1 MHPDDLPMAAQPIP
15 EDSKDPVSAVEAG
28 GVNRTKYRPEID
40 GLRAF
45 AVIAV
50 IVNHFNKDLLP
61 SGYLGVDIFFV
72 ISGYVISRSL
82 LSRPHQSFGEGLASF
97 YARRIKRLVPALLF
111 CVVLT
116 SLAICLFNPAPG
128 VSLQTGLTALFG
140 ASNIYLYSQSTD
152 YFAPSTELNAFT
164 HTWSL
169 GVEEQFY
176 LFLPFLL
183 WLAGFWRVEQR
194 NVEVLGKKLA
204 LIIGILSIVSLISF
218 GYLYSSRFS
227 AVYFL
232 MPFRFWEL
240 GAGCLLALL
249 TPAGRTHADRKIV
262 HKFINPA
269 LLLAM
274 VGIFFIPYRETFGT
288 TIATIVLTCLLIHNF
303 RPGSLDYKIVTH
315 PVVVWIGLVSYSL
328 YLWHWSVLCLSR
340 WTIGIQAW
348 TIPFQVLAMLTMSA
362 ISYYFIE
369 KPLRFASWHPSRLGT
384 LFLGLT
390 ASIMGAIF
398 LIFLGVPFQ
407 GKLFV
412 GKGGQRAAS
421 NQLASNLVNDK
432 TINLVTVESQIKNCN
447 VTPFL
452 LGANSK
458 RLEKPVDATFIQ
470 SCLLSD
476 SSHGLSG
483 RRLLL
488 VGDSF
493 AEKLAPHASLIAKKL
508 ELNFGLIYGY
518 GCTYLLRTSQIINPS
533 YPECRHLNENMLR
546 QTVIDSLRPGDIVL
560 LRLHLTSKSYVRY
573 PTGTTQPSP
582 AAYDLA
588 FKSLAKDI
596 AQKGAFLVVAGPN
609 PNLSTQEMMALNP
622 EWFNSWQRPDMIPP
636 NNSQE
641 TIYYHQLDAHL
652 KEASSLWDQ
661 AMYISLAPN
670 LCIQVKQ
677 CNLNANGRFLYFD
690 DHHLSPYGHDVIFP
704 SLLEAIR
711 SIQGPSTFDS
721 GNSRPSES
729 LLRPRASR

>member
-1 MHPDDLPMAAQPIP
+1 MAAQPIP
-15 EDSKDPVSAVEAG
+15 GDSKDPASAVEAG

-40 GLRAF
+40 GLRAL

-82 LSRPHQSFGEGLASF
+82 LGRPHQSFSEGLATF
-97 YARRIKRLVPALLF
+97 YARRIKRLVPALIF

-116 SLAICLFNPAPG
+116 SLAICLFNQAPG

-176 LFLPFLL
+176 LFFPFLL
-183 WLAGFWRVEQR
+183 WLAGFWRAKKTDIEA
-194 NVEVLGKKLA
+194 LGRKLA
-204 LIIGILSIVSLISF
+204 LIIGVLAIVSLICF
-218 GYLYSSRFS
+218 GSLYSSNFS

-249 TPAGRTHADRKIV
+249 TPAGRTYSDRKIAY
-262 HKFINPA
+262 KIINPA

-274 VGIFFIPYRETFGT
+274 VGIFFIPYAETFIT
-288 TIATIVLTCLLIHNF
+288 TIVAILLTCLLIYQF
-303 RPGSLDYKIVTH
+303 RPGSLDYKITTH
-315 PVVVWIGLVSYSL
+315 PLAVWIGLISYSL
-328 YLWHWSVLCLSR
+328 YLWHWSILCLSR

-348 TIPFQVLAMLTMSA
+348 TIPFQVFAILTMSA

-369 KPLRFASWHPSRLGT
+369 KPLRFASWRPSRLGT
-384 LFLGLT
+384 IFLGLT
-390 ASIMGAIF
+390 SSILGAIF

-407 GKLFV
+407 GKLFL

-432 TINLVTVESQIKNCN
+432 TINLVTVESQIKDCN

-452 LGANSK
+452 LGANSR
-458 RLEKPVDATFIQ
+458 RLEKPVDTAFIQ
-470 SCLLSD
+470 SCLRSD
-476 SSHGLSG
+476 SSQGISG

-488 VGDSF
+488 IGDSF
-493 AEKLAPHASLIAKKL
+493 AEKLVPHASLMAKKL
-508 ELNFGLIYGY
+508 GLNFGLIYGY
-518 GCTYLLRTSQIINPS
+518 GCTYLLNTSQITNPS

-596 AQKGAFLVVAGPN
+596 ARKGAFLIVAGPN
-609 PNLSTQEMMALNP
+609 PNLSTQEMLALNP

-652 KEASSLWDQ
+652 KEASSLWDG
-661 AMYISLAPN
+661 AKYISLTPN
-670 LCIQVKQ
+670 LCTQGKR
-677 CNLNANGRFLYFD
+677 CNLNANGRFLYLD
-690 DHHLSPYGHDVIFP
+690 DHHLSPYGHDAIFT

-711 SIQGPSTFDS
+711 SIQGPSPFDS
-721 GNSRPSES
+721 ENSRPSES
-729 LLRPRASR
+729 LLKPRAAR